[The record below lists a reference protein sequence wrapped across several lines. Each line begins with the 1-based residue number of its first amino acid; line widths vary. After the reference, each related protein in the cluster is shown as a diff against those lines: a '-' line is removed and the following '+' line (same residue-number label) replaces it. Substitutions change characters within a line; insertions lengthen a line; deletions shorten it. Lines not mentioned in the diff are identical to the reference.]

1 MIKMS
6 QTELKN
12 KYCVITGATGGI
24 GREITKMLAAK
35 GCNLFLISTDNEK
48 LFQLE
53 SKIKNLSSVKIFT
66 FATDLSNYEN
76 LESAISKIKESFN
89 SVDILIN
96 SAGIF
101 HIDSLVDS

>member
-12 KYCVITGATGGI
+12 KNCVITGATGGI

-53 SKIKNLSSVKIFT
+53 SKIKNLSSKPYKKI
-66 FATDLSNYEN
+66 N
-76 LESAISKIKESFN
+76 K
-89 SVDILIN
+89 
-96 SAGIF
+96 
-101 HIDSLVDS
+101 

>member
-12 KYCVITGATGGI
+12 KNCVITGATGGI

-48 LFQLE
+48 LYSPGILGVN
-53 SKIKNLSSVKIFT
+53 KTDSSLIT
-66 FATDLSNYEN
+66 QEDL
-76 LESAISKIKESFN
+76 
-89 SVDILIN
+89 
-96 SAGIF
+96 
-101 HIDSLVDS
+101 

>member
-12 KYCVITGATGGI
+12 KNCVITGATGGI

-53 SKIKNLSSVKIFT
+53 SKIKNLSCVNIFT
-66 FATDLSNYEN
+66 FGTDLSN
-76 LESAISKIKESFN
+76 
-89 SVDILIN
+89 
-96 SAGIF
+96 
-101 HIDSLVDS
+101 